1 MAEIFIEAAGD
12 MEALRAATA
21 KLNATAGRFFGWG
34 AEEEEE
40 EELAV
45 GLVPLSPSS
54 PSPAPR
60 ILATPPRK
68 GVVSQIVK
76 PACAA
81 TGLR

>member
-34 AEEEEE
+34 AEEE